1 MARLVRI
8 NIVVVGKQSLVE
20 LADGEAII
28 AASSDG
34 ERASIVTAIDV
45 TDVEAQRMRAAGAG
59 ASRPASTHS
68 SAPGAPSVF
77 ASFSDG

>member
-34 ERASIVTAIDV
+34 ERASLVTAIDV
-45 TDVEAQRMRAAGAG
+45 TDVEAQRMRAAGA
-59 ASRPASTHS
+59 STPRSTPAQ
-68 SAPGAPSVF
+68 PGVRGVSSVF